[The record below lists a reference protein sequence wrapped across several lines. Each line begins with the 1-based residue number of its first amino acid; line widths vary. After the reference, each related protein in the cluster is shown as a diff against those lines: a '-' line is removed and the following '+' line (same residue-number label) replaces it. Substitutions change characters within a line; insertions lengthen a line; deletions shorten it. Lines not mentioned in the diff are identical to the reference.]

1 MNYGRYKK
9 TRNAAWQCLVDYK
22 IDSFPVN
29 VSKIARDA
37 KVKVI
42 RNSDV
47 NLLKPNE
54 NGKSYFDGQTW
65 FLIYDDTNDP
75 VVSRFTIAHELGHF
89 FLGHAYTCAK
99 YADYDNKGKKPKAED
114 QADAFALRLLC
125 PACVLKDL
133 NISSAED
140 IAKYCRVPIE
150 WAEKRYIRLKELKE
164 RDKFFTDPLEREVYD
179 NFIEYL
185 KLVNRKPKNKNRPL
199 GR

>member
-9 TRNAAWQCLVDYK
+9 TRNASWQCLVDYK
-22 IDSFPVN
+22 IDSLPVN

-37 KVKVI
+37 GVIII

-47 NLLKPNE
+47 SILRSNE
-54 NGKSYFDGQTW
+54 NGKSYFDGETW

-99 YADYDNKGKKPKAED
+99 YADYDDKGKTPKAEE

-140 IAKYCRVPIE
+140 IAKYCRIPIE

-164 RDKFFTDPLEREVYD
+164 RDKFFTDPLEKEVYN
-179 NFIEYL
+179 NFNNYL
-185 KLVNRKPKNKNRPL
+185 KTVKREMR
-199 GR
+199 